1 MGMHRVEMAKASVD
15 NTSNSDADRLRA
27 QALGLLD
34 FDLVR
39 HRVSDHTT
47 FGPARRLALELSPSY
62 DGYEVEELQRQT
74 TEGRLLLDQSG
85 DVNLRS
91 DSDGSTEVTRAG
103 LGGVLTGL
111 DLLRVSE
118 SLEVQQ
124 RARSGVRSS
133 SVGVPLLAALVEDI
147 PDLDELRRQIVSRIG
162 VRGEVL
168 DGATPGLGAIRAQVR
183 DAYDDVTQALTAM
196 IQSPTGQGTLQDQV
210 ISVRSDRF
218 VVQVKTEMRHRVPGI
233 VHGAS
238 NTGATLFIEPF
249 SVVDQSNRWRELVL
263 EEEREVR
270 RVLAELSSLVGTLAD
285 DILRGNERAASLD
298 LVLARARY
306 GNEIGGVSVAPR
318 RVGGSEAAS
327 SDAVYLRLLNARHPL
342 LGSGTVPIS
351 VSIGPGWSVLV
362 VTGPN
367 TGGKTVAMKTVGLLS
382 LMHQS
387 GLQIPAEPSSSL
399 PVFDGV
405 YADIG
410 DQQSIERSVST
421 FSSHMRNVIEIL
433 AHVGPSSLVLLDE
446 IGTSTDPEEGSALAK
461 SILGHLAERGVP
473 TIATTHHRTVAAFAA
488 STLRMNNASVQ
499 LDPETL
505 NPTYHLT
512 IGVPGR
518 SYAMSVAEH
527 MGLPKEIMENARSL
541 LEPQHLRF
549 EDWLNELQGEREDL
563 QSTLAEAEQS
573 RARAEAL
580 RADLEAQ
587 IDYLVTHRED
597 ILDSTRRDLV
607 SRYEAVL
614 RDLKRAEA
622 SLSWTAPSA
631 DVRAVSEDVSRI
643 RHEIEVQRQREP
655 APVRRPA
662 DRPLEPGELVHVRG
676 LNMTGTVAA
685 VSESTREAEV
695 TVGKIRLRIDL
706 ARLSRA
712 EPPPEDDE
720 PEVRLDL
727 GPSLLT
733 TELDVRG
740 LRAEETLIRLEEFLD
755 KAVRDGLSSIRVI
768 HGRGTGVLRQVVREH
783 VARHPLV
790 KSFEA
795 EVRERGGDGA
805 TAIELA

>member
-1 MGMHRVEMAKASVD
+1 MDRHSVETAKVSAD
-15 NTSNSDADRLRA
+15 DTSNGDADRLRA

-34 FDLVR
+34 FDAVR
-39 HRVSDHTT
+39 RRVADHTT

-62 DGYEVEELQRQT
+62 DAPEVDELQRQT
-74 TEGRLLLDQSG
+74 TEGRLLLDQAR
-85 DVNLRS
+85 DVSLRS
-91 DSDGSTEVTRAG
+91 DADASAEVTRAG

-118 SLEVQQ
+118 SLEVQR
-124 RARSGVRSS
+124 RARSGVRNAA
-133 SVGVPLLAALVEDI
+133 VDVPLLAAIVEDI
-147 PDLDELRRQIVSRIG
+147 PDLDELRRQIASRIG
-162 VRGEVL
+162 LRGEVL
-168 DGATPGLGAIRAQVR
+168 DGATPSLGAIRAQVR
-183 DAYDDVTQALTAM
+183 DAYDDVTQALTM
-196 IQSPTGQGTLQDQV
+196 IIQSPMGQGALQDQV

-218 VVQVKTEMRHRVPGI
+218 VVQVKTEMRHRMPGI

-270 RVLAELSSLVGTLAD
+270 RVLTELSSLVGTLAD

-306 GNEIGGVSVAPR
+306 GGEIGGVSVAPP
-318 RVGGSEAAS
+318 RVGSSEAAT
-327 SDAVYLRLLNARHPL
+327 SDTVPLRLLNARHPL
-342 LGSGTVPIS
+342 LGRSTVPIS
-351 VSIGPGWSVLV
+351 VSMETGWSVLV
-362 VTGPN
+362 ITGPN

-387 GLQIPAEPSSSL
+387 GLQIPAELGSSL
-399 PVFDGV
+399 PMFDGV

-433 AHVGPSSLVLLDE
+433 AHAGPSSLVLLDE

-461 SILGHLAERGVP
+461 SILGHLAECGIP

-488 STLRMNNASVQ
+488 STPRMTNASVQ

-505 NPTYHLT
+505 SPTYHLT

-527 MGLPKEIMENARSL
+527 MGLPKEIMERARAL

-563 QSTLAEAEQS
+563 QSTLAEAE
-573 RARAEAL
+573 RARSRAEAS
-580 RADLEAQ
+580 RVDLEAQ
-587 IDYLVTHRED
+587 IDYLITHRED
-597 ILDSTRRDLV
+597 VLDSTRRDLV
-607 SRYEAVL
+607 ARYEAVL

-622 SLSWTAPSA
+622 SLSWSAPSV
-631 DVRAVSEDVSRI
+631 DLRGVREDVSQI

-655 APVRRPA
+655 APVRRTA
-662 DRPLEPGELVHVRG
+662 DQPIETGDLVHIRG
-676 LNMTGTVAA
+676 LNMNGTVAS

-695 TVGKIRLRIDL
+695 NVGKIRLRIDL
-706 ARLSRA
+706 ARLSRV
-712 EPPPEDDE
+712 ESPPEDNE
-720 PEVRLDL
+720 PEVGLDL

-733 TELDVRG
+733 SELDVRG
-740 LRAEETLIRLEEFLD
+740 LRAEETLMRLEEFLD
-755 KAVRDGLSSIRVI
+755 MAVRDGLSSVRVI

-790 KSFEA
+790 KSFEPEA
-795 EVRERGGDGA
+795 RERGGDGA
-805 TAIELA
+805 TAVELA

>member
-1 MGMHRVEMAKASVD
+1 
-15 NTSNSDADRLRA
+15 
-27 QALGLLD
+27 
-34 FDLVR
+34 
-39 HRVSDHTT
+39 
-47 FGPARRLALELSPSY
+47 
-62 DGYEVEELQRQT
+62 
-74 TEGRLLLDQSG
+74 
-85 DVNLRS
+85 
-91 DSDGSTEVTRAG
+91 VTRAG